1 MQLIHFRSGAYAFYI
16 PCVINDQLYDAWNSS
31 RQDVVL
37 YSQSRNFPTTQAGQD
52 QAWDASI
59 EFAERAKDA
68 LRSYGVQSSCIAY
81 WADLDDNFNK
91 YGLLTFPEDATP
103 TGSYAIYPSGT
114 QYAASNYK
122 PLTVGT
128 HTCYCNQTVTE
139 PYGTGIYGPLYVAS
153 HTPRASG
160 FIGYGDD
167 SWTCMLIPSSIYKNG
182 YIDTDDIPD
191 EVYSVAVTA
200 SAGCGEWMTDEG
212 YKMVARASARVTGT
226 TIVNLK
232 QWLVSYMDGVD
243 VTETDNPFAKA
254 GTVDVTP
261 VPGSMYT
268 GHGGGGSFT
277 RTDDPIPFPSLPA
290 ISAVDTGML
299 TLYVGSPSDMNNL
312 ANYLWSG
319 LFDPDTFKKLFASPM
334 EAIIGASI
342 IPVTPPSMPDTILFG
357 NVDTQVPMNRAT
369 RQYVIVDCGSI
380 PLAEY
385 WGAYL
390 DYSPFTK
397 IHIYLPYI
405 GYKEINV
412 DEVMGKTLSVKYMVD
427 CLSGAIY
434 AAVMANSKVLYQYS
448 GSCAVQVPLTANN
461 WGQAIG
467 SIIQVAGQAIGGYM
481 AGGPAGAILSGG
493 TSLASNAVSGNLKPE
508 IQRNGSVTGSGGV
521 MAVQMPYI
529 VLEAPRQSMPV
540 NYNKFEGFPSNATL
554 VLGTCRGFTQIEEIN
569 LDGIPASQ
577 PELAEIESL
586 LKSGVIF

>member
-1 MQLIHFRSGAYAFYI
+1 MQLIHFRSGANGFYI
-16 PCVINDQLYDAWNSS
+16 PCVINDALYEQVAGTN
-31 RQDVVL
+31 QIIHL
-37 YSQSRNFPTTQAGQD
+37 YAVSRNFQTTQQGQD
-52 QAWDASI
+52 DAWATALDY
-59 EFAERAKDA
+59 AERVKNT
-68 LRSYGVQSSCIAY
+68 LRTYGVSDTCIAY
-81 WADLDDNFNK
+81 WSDLNDDYNK
-91 YGLLTFPEDATP
+91 FGLFTFPDYATTAGDYP
-103 TGSYAIYPSGT
+103 IYPSGT
-114 QYAASNYK
+114 QYATSNYE
-122 PLTVGT
+122 PLHVSAHDAHCRYSYPAWSSETA
-128 HTCYCNQTVTE
+128 
-139 PYGTGIYGPLYVAS
+139 GPVYKAI
-153 HTPRASG
+153 HTPAAAG
-160 FIGYGDD
+160 FIGYGSDEF
-167 SWTCMLIPSSIYKNG
+167 SFYVFPSSIVKGG
-182 YIDTDDIPD
+182 YIDDSDLPQF
-191 EVYSVAVTA
+191 VYTVTITA
-200 SAGCGEWMTDEG
+200 SVSCREYMTSEG
-212 YKMVARASARVTGT
+212 YRMVSTGDVSLSASTNVD
-226 TIVNLK
+226 LK
-232 QWLVSYMDGVD
+232 NWISNYLDGAD
-243 VTETDNPFAKA
+243 LITTDNPFEKG
-254 GTVDVTP
+254 GTMDNTP
-261 VPGSMYT
+261 VPGSMFT
-268 GHGGGGSFT
+268 GQGGGGSFT
-277 RTDDPIPFPSLPA
+277 RTNDPIPFPSLPA

-299 TLYVGSPSDMNNL
+299 TLYVGSASDMHNL

-342 IPVTPPSMPDTILFG
+342 IPVTPPSMPATILFG

-369 RQYVIVDCGSI
+369 SQYVIIDCGSV

-434 AAVMANSKVLYQYS
+434 AAVMANDKVLYQYS

-493 TSLASNAVSGNLKPE
+493 TSLVSNAVSGNLKPE

-521 MAVQMPYI
+521 MAVQKPYI
-529 VLEAPRQSMPV
+529 VLEAPRQSMPA
-540 NYNKFEGFPSNATL
+540 NYNKFEGFPANVTL
-554 VLGTCRGFTQIEEIN
+554 VLATCKGFTQIEEIN

-577 PELAEIESL
+577 PELAEIESI